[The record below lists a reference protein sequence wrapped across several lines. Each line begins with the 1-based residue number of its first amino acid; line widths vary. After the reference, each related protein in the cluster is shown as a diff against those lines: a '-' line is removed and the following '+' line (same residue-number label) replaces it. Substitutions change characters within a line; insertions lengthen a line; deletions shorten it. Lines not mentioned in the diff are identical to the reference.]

1 LDSPRSD
8 QGGGYEWRA
17 AMNAAP
23 LVRGI
28 TALELDDNGKITRMT
43 TIYDS
48 FQFSDAAYQ
57 TLVQLAAEK

>member
-1 LDSPRSD
+1 
-8 QGGGYEWRA
+8 
-17 AMNAAP
+17 MNAAP